1 MAKSKRELKPK
12 SAGKNPQ
19 AKKKKTYKASDNN
32 REDDDEEGDGDDG
45 SKEMKN
51 PEEGPIRNKPW

>member
-19 AKKKKTYKASDNN
+19 AKKKKKHTKQVIIT
-32 REDDDEEGDGDDG
+32 E
-45 SKEMKN
+45 KMTMKKVTVMMVVK
-51 PEEGPIRNKPW
+51 R